1 MNTIKKTIIAGDFN
15 MIENDFSDRLGIN
28 PKKNTYNWHRNS
40 INN

>member
-28 PKKNTYNWHRNS
+28 PEKKH
-40 INN
+40 IQLAQKL